1 MSSSVIYSNAFKLKT
16 ELNEFC
22 DLMAN
27 PNTANPTIYTM
38 ANAKLDSLE
47 RTINELQELGKR
59 EVVKAKRDVVAG

>member
-1 MSSSVIYSNAFKLKT
+1 
-16 ELNEFC
+16 
-22 DLMAN
+22 MAN